1 MPCRVC
7 ASSICIY
14 TDASSGKAIDFD
26 VRGTK
31 VDRRH
36 ACIETKV
43 NDVLV
48 VKRVIKFLQK
58 VIHAKKK
65 LVHQSGCECAVQNS
79 RPVLLAAGHG
89 LEVFR
94 INRTAE
100 RRG

>member
-7 ASSICIY
+7 ASSICIS
-14 TDASSGKAIDFD
+14 TDASTGKAIDFD
-26 VRGTK
+26 VRGAK
-31 VDRRH
+31 VDRSH

-43 NDVLV
+43 QHVLV
-48 VKRVIKFLQK
+48 VKSVIKVLQK
-58 VIHAKKK
+58 VINAEKK
-65 LVHQSGCECAVQNS
+65 LVRQSGCECAVQNC

-100 RRG
+100 SC